1 VKESDFIWD
10 KDKEPYEDFLERIP
24 GHMQEMLA
32 EGKAYLAVPLDGYR
46 IMERYMDAVADGNDM
61 SDFKDFIN
69 SIETEDEVKQMV
81 SDISALEI
89 VATSIANALLE
100 RRHDIHMKTCDVCQD
115 LMSSG
120 SARKV
125 KKALDKARSAFLEA
139 IQEDEDEEWQDN
151 SVDPEAWRK
160 A

>member
-1 VKESDFIWD
+1 MSDFNPVWD

-32 EGKAYLAVPLDGYR
+32 EGKAYLAVPLDGFE
-46 IMERYMDAVADGNDM
+46 IMRRYMDAVTDDDLKKF
-61 SDFKDFIN
+61 SDFIN
-69 SIETEDEVKQMV
+69 GIETEDEVKQMI
-81 SDISALEI
+81 SDIAALET

-100 RRHDIHMKTCDVCQD
+100 RRHDIHIATCDTCKELQ
-115 LMSSG
+115 G
-120 SARKV
+120 SAGTEKI
-125 KKALDKARSAFLEA
+125 KKALDRAKSAFLEA
-139 IQEDEDEEWQDN
+139 MQDDEDEDWQDN